1 MSDLFGNHFVG
12 FPTWRLIFKVQKW
25 MAKAEEIKTY
35 LEVKKLNANEN
46 NSVEKDQ
53 QEEAAEKSI
62 LNSGKKNRRSHMTI
76 VVG

>member
-1 MSDLFGNHFVG
+1 MIIHEYIVSSYIFVL
-12 FPTWRLIFKVQKW
+12 RNDIVDIFKVQKW

-62 LNSGKKNRRSHMTI
+62 LNSGK
-76 VVG
+76 